1 MKIPP
6 PTPTIGSP
14 DHAHPARQ
22 KPETQSK
29 EKQIEERAKST
40 NHPTFRDLV
49 GIRPRHYTKLV
60 INPLL
65 PESEWDW
72 FCLDRVP
79 YHGHE
84 LTVIWDRDGTK
95 YHHARLPTPHQRPLR
110 HPPTATF
117 LSDRPRKLRT
127 QTSRKLIYFRKKNG
141 RSARK
146 IAD

>member
-1 MKIPP
+1 MGGGKK
-6 PTPTIGSP
+6 
-14 DHAHPARQ
+14 
-22 KPETQSK
+22 KPSD
-29 EKQIEERAKST
+29 ERGKDYNHST
-40 NHPTFRDLV
+40 FYGLVITGLV
-49 GIRPRHYTKLV
+49 GIRPRHDNKLV

-65 PESEWDW
+65 PEGTWDW

-95 YHHARLPTPHQRPLR
+95 YHHARLPTPHQRPPR

-127 QTSRKLIYFRKKNG
+127 SRKLIYFRKKNG
-141 RSARK
+141 RSAKKIAEK